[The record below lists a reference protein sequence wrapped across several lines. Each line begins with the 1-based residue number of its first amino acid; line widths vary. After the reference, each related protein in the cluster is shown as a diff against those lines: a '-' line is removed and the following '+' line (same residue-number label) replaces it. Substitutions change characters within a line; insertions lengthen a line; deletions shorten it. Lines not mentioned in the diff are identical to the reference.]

1 MKFSLSEL
9 AGSLGDFGTIIP
21 LIIAV
26 ALVSD
31 VNTRYVLLFFG
42 IWFILTGLYYRL
54 PIPLEPM
61 KAIAVI
67 VIAGGISSGEIAASG
82 LILGVIFLVLGYGR
96 FFEVIDRW
104 VPQSVV
110 RGIQL
115 GLALLLFKAS
125 TDFVIKDP
133 FFFILGIAIVIVF
146 LILFRYR
153 RVPDLSSLCVIG
165 VGLLGGFYLYG
176 IPPLSFIP
184 APQLVIPL
192 PEDFVSA
199 FSTLV
204 IPQVVLTIAN
214 AILATSLLTKDL
226 FSADVPPKK
235 LSTTIGLMNLTS
247 VPFGGFPM
255 CHGAGGLAGQYRYG
269 ARTGGANVYAGLIF
283 LFLALFFFLFS
294 SFFLDDLGFCR
305 LLNDALL
312 DRLDHLFLFMRQADD
327 HHHGSRVGH
336 ELHPFRGSNVPDL
349 ERLVK
354 MKRTDIHLDIFRD
367 VLGKALYLQFSGHEI
382 HKAAFRFDSDRL
394 PLQLEGHRHAD
405 GLVHGD
411 MNQVGVNE
419 LVGSGANLQLFD
431 HRIEDFG
438 VVHDLENRVLP

>member
-1 MKFSLSEL
+1 MNFSLSEL

-61 KAIAVI
+61 KAVAVI
-67 VIAGGISSGEIAASG
+67 VIAGGISRGEIAASG

-96 FFEVIDRW
+96 VFEVIDRW

-115 GLALLLFKAS
+115 GLALLLLKAS
-125 TDFVIKDP
+125 AGFVIKDP
-133 FFFILGIAIVIVF
+133 FFFILGIGIVIAF
-146 LILFRYR
+146 LLLFRYR

-165 VGLLGGFYLYG
+165 VGLIGGLLLNG
-176 IPPLSFIP
+176 IPPLSLIP

-192 PEDFVSA
+192 PADFSSA

-204 IPQVVLTIAN
+204 LPQVVLTIAN

-283 LFLALFFFLFS
+283 IILALFFTSPQILS
-294 SFFLDDLGFCR
+294 IIAVGVLG
-305 LLNDALL
+305 ALL
-312 DRLDHLFLFMRQADD
+312 VF
-327 HHHGSRVGH
+327 VGIEMARH
-336 ELHPFRGSNVPDL
+336 SL
-349 ERLVK
+349 
-354 MKRTDIHLDIFRD
+354 RTDSLAVTCIIGILALVSSMTIAFI
-367 VLGKALYLQFSGHEI
+367 LGMVIASLL
-382 HKAAFRFDSDRL
+382 RW
-394 PLQLEGHRHAD
+394 
-405 GLVHGD
+405 
-411 MNQVGVNE
+411 VGRRKV
-419 LVGSGANLQLFD
+419 QKTC
-431 HRIEDFG
+431 
-438 VVHDLENRVLP
+438 

>member
-1 MKFSLSEL
+1 MNYSLSEL

-31 VNTRYVLLFFG
+31 INARYVLLFFG

-82 LILGVIFLVLGYGR
+82 IILGVIFLFLGYGR
-96 FFEVIDRW
+96 FFEVIERW

-115 GLALLLFKAS
+115 GLALLLFRAS

-133 FFFILGIAIVIVF
+133 LFFSIGIGIVIVS

-165 VGLLGGFYLYG
+165 AGFIGGLLLHG
-176 IPPLSFIP
+176 IPPVSLIP
-184 APQLVIPL
+184 APQVVIPL
-192 PEDFVSA
+192 PADFSSA
-199 FSTLV
+199 FTSLV
-204 IPQVVLTIAN
+204 LPQFVLTIAN

-226 FSADVPPKK
+226 FSTDIPPRK
-235 LSTTIGLMNLTS
+235 LSTSIGLMNLTS

-283 LFLALFFFLFS
+283 ISLALFFTSPQILS
-294 SFFLDDLGFCR
+294 IIAVGALG
-305 LLNDALL
+305 ALL
-312 DRLDHLFLFMRQADD
+312 VF
-327 HHHGSRVGH
+327 VGIEMARH
-336 ELHPFRGSNVPDL
+336 SLKTESLAITVIIGILALLSSMTMAFIIGMVIAYL
-349 ERLVK
+349 LVW
-354 MKRTDIHLDIFRD
+354 
-367 VLGKALYLQFSGHEI
+367 
-382 HKAAFRFDSDRL
+382 
-394 PLQLEGHRHAD
+394 
-405 GLVHGD
+405 
-411 MNQVGVNE
+411 VGRNGE
-419 LVGSGANLQLFD
+419 QQTG
-431 HRIEDFG
+431 
-438 VVHDLENRVLP
+438 

>member
-1 MKFSLSEL
+1 MSATPMKFSLSEL
-9 AGSLGDFGTIIP
+9 AGCLGDFGTIIP

-26 ALVSD
+26 GLVSD
-31 VNTRYVLLFFG
+31 VNIRYVLLFFG

-67 VIAGGISSGEIAASG
+67 VIAGGVSSGEIAAAG

-104 VPQSVV
+104 VPESVV

-125 TDFVIKDP
+125 ADFVMKDA
-133 FFFILGIAIVIVF
+133 FFFIIGMGIVIAFIV
-146 LILFRYR
+146 LFRYR

-165 VGLLGGFYLYG
+165 VGLLGGLYLYG
-176 IPPLSFIP
+176 IPSLSLIP

-192 PEDFVSA
+192 PSDFSSA
-199 FSTLV
+199 LKTLV
-204 IPQVVLTIAN
+204 LPQVVLTIAN

-226 FSADVPPKK
+226 FSVDIPPKK
-235 LSTTIGLMNLTS
+235 FSTSIGLMNLTS

-283 LFLALFFFLFS
+283 IVLALFFS
-294 SFFLDDLGFCR
+294 SPEILSIIAIGVLG
-305 LLNDALL
+305 ALL
-312 DRLDHLFLFMRQADD
+312 VF
-327 HHHGSRVGH
+327 VGI
-336 ELHPFRGSNVPDL
+336 EMARYSF
-349 ERLVK
+349 
-354 MKRTDIHLDIFRD
+354 RTDSIAITGIIGIL
-367 VLGKALYLQFSGHEI
+367 ALISSMTI
-382 HKAAFRFDSDRL
+382 AFIV
-394 PLQLEGHRHAD
+394 
-405 GLVHGD
+405 GLVLAYIWTWIGKRREQNKRGTD
-411 MNQVGVNE
+411 P
-419 LVGSGANLQLFD
+419 
-431 HRIEDFG
+431 
-438 VVHDLENRVLP
+438 LP

>member
-1 MKFSLSEL
+1 MSHVPEISMKFGLSEL

-21 LIIAV
+21 LILAV

-31 VNTRYVLLFFG
+31 VNVRYVLLFFG

-96 FFEVIDRW
+96 IFEVIDRR

-125 TDFVIKDP
+125 AGFVIKDP
-133 FFFILGIAIVIVF
+133 FFFILGIVIVIVF
-146 LILFRYR
+146 LVLFRYR

-165 VGLLGGFYLYG
+165 VGLIGGLLLNG
-176 IPPLSFIP
+176 IPPVSFIP
-184 APQLVIPL
+184 APQLILPL
-192 PEDFVSA
+192 PTDFSSA

-204 IPQVVLTIAN
+204 LPQVVLTIAN

-247 VPFGGFPM
+247 VPFGGFPI

-269 ARTGGANVYAGLIF
+269 ARTGGANVYAGVIF
-283 LFLALFFFLFS
+283 IFLALFFS
-294 SFFLDDLGFCR
+294 SPQILSIIAVGVLG
-305 LLNDALL
+305 ALL
-312 DRLDHLFLFMRQADD
+312 VFVGIEMARHSLKTDSILITGIIGILALVTSMTLAFISGMILAYLLVWI
-327 HHHGSRVGH
+327 GKKRV
-336 ELHPFRGSNVPDL
+336 EKNS
-349 ERLVK
+349 
-354 MKRTDIHLDIFRD
+354 I
-367 VLGKALYLQFSGHEI
+367 EI
-382 HKAAFRFDSDRL
+382 
-394 PLQLEGHRHAD
+394 
-405 GLVHGD
+405 
-411 MNQVGVNE
+411 
-419 LVGSGANLQLFD
+419 
-431 HRIEDFG
+431 
-438 VVHDLENRVLP
+438 

>member
-1 MKFSLSEL
+1 MVFPNSATPLKFSLSEL

-31 VNTRYVLLFFG
+31 VNARYVLLFFG

-82 LILGVIFLVLGYGR
+82 LILGVLFLVLGYGR
-96 FFEVIDRW
+96 VFEVIDRW
-104 VPQSVV
+104 VPKSVV

-115 GLALLLFKAS
+115 GLGLLLFKAS
-125 TDFVIKDP
+125 ADFVIKDP
-133 FFFILGIAIVIVF
+133 FFFVLGIVIVIIF
-146 LILFRYR
+146 LVLFRYR

-165 VGLLGGFYLYG
+165 VGLIGGLLLNG
-176 IPPLSFIP
+176 IPPVSLIP
-184 APQLVIPL
+184 APQLVIPI
-192 PEDFVSA
+192 PEDFSSA

-204 IPQVVLTIAN
+204 LPQVVLTIAN

-226 FSADVPPKK
+226 FSTDIPPRKF
-235 LSTTIGLMNLTS
+235 SASIGLMNLTS

-283 LFLALFFFLFS
+283 LFLALFFS
-294 SFFLDDLGFCR
+294 SPQILSIIAVGVLG
-305 LLNDALL
+305 ALL
-312 DRLDHLFLFMRQADD
+312 VFVGIEMARYSLKTESLAITGIIGVLALLSSMTIAFIIGMAVAYFFTWVDRK
-327 HHHGSRVGH
+327 RVQKK
-336 ELHPFRGSNVPDL
+336 ERGSHTL
-349 ERLVK
+349 
-354 MKRTDIHLDIFRD
+354 
-367 VLGKALYLQFSGHEI
+367 
-382 HKAAFRFDSDRL
+382 
-394 PLQLEGHRHAD
+394 
-405 GLVHGD
+405 
-411 MNQVGVNE
+411 
-419 LVGSGANLQLFD
+419 
-431 HRIEDFG
+431 
-438 VVHDLENRVLP
+438 

>member
-67 VIAGGISSGEIAASG
+67 VIAGGIGSGEIAASG
-82 LILGVIFLVLGYGR
+82 IILGVFFLALGYGR
-96 FFEVIDRW
+96 IFEVIDRW

-125 TDFVIKDP
+125 TGFVIKDP
-133 FFFILGIAIVIVF
+133 FFFSIGIVIVIGF
-146 LILFRYR
+146 LVLFRYR

-165 VGLLGGFYLYG
+165 VGFIGGLFLYG
-176 IPPLSFIP
+176 LPTISFIP
-184 APQLVIPL
+184 APQLVIPF
-192 PEDFVSA
+192 PTDFSSA
-199 FSTLV
+199 LSTLV
-204 IPQVVLTIAN
+204 LPQVVLTIAN
-214 AILATSLLTKDL
+214 AILATSLLTRDL
-226 FSADVPPKK
+226 FSTDIPPKK
-235 LSTTIGLMNLTS
+235 FSITIGLMNLTS

-269 ARTGGANVYAGLIF
+269 ARTGGANVYAGAIF
-283 LFLALFFFLFS
+283 IFLALFFTSPQILS
-294 SFFLDDLGFCR
+294 IISVGALG
-305 LLNDALL
+305 ALL
-312 DRLDHLFLFMRQADD
+312 VFVGIEMARHSLRTESLTVTCIIGVLALITSMTLAFIAGMVVACLL
-327 HHHGSRVGH
+327 GWIGKSRVQ
-336 ELHPFRGSNVPDL
+336 
-349 ERLVK
+349 K
-354 MKRTDIHLDIFRD
+354 KC
-367 VLGKALYLQFSGHEI
+367 
-382 HKAAFRFDSDRL
+382 
-394 PLQLEGHRHAD
+394 
-405 GLVHGD
+405 
-411 MNQVGVNE
+411 
-419 LVGSGANLQLFD
+419 
-431 HRIEDFG
+431 
-438 VVHDLENRVLP
+438 

>member
-1 MKFSLSEL
+1 MVFPNSATPLKFSLSEL

-31 VNTRYVLLFFG
+31 VNARYVLLFFG

-82 LILGVIFLVLGYGR
+82 LILGVLFLVLGYGR
-96 FFEVIDRW
+96 VFEVIDRW
-104 VPQSVV
+104 VPKSVV

-115 GLALLLFKAS
+115 GLGLLLFKAS
-125 TDFVIKDP
+125 ADFVIKDP
-133 FFFILGIAIVIVF
+133 FFFVLGIVIVIIF
-146 LILFRYR
+146 LVLFRYR

-165 VGLLGGFYLYG
+165 VGLIGGLLLNG
-176 IPPLSFIP
+176 IPPVSLIP
-184 APQLVIPL
+184 APQLVIPI
-192 PEDFVSA
+192 PEDFSSA

-204 IPQVVLTIAN
+204 LPQVVLTIAN

-226 FSADVPPKK
+226 FSTDIPPRKF
-235 LSTTIGLMNLTS
+235 SASIGLMNLTS

-283 LFLALFFFLFS
+283 LFLALFFS
-294 SFFLDDLGFCR
+294 SPQILSIIAVGVLG
-305 LLNDALL
+305 ALL
-312 DRLDHLFLFMRQADD
+312 VFVGIEMARHSLKTESLAITGIIGVLALLSSMTIAFIIGMVVAYFFTWVDRK
-327 HHHGSRVGH
+327 RVQKK
-336 ELHPFRGSNVPDL
+336 ERGSHTL
-349 ERLVK
+349 
-354 MKRTDIHLDIFRD
+354 
-367 VLGKALYLQFSGHEI
+367 
-382 HKAAFRFDSDRL
+382 
-394 PLQLEGHRHAD
+394 
-405 GLVHGD
+405 
-411 MNQVGVNE
+411 
-419 LVGSGANLQLFD
+419 
-431 HRIEDFG
+431 
-438 VVHDLENRVLP
+438 